1 MRRPLAYMAISLA
14 TLALGCGQSGNT
26 GNPDGAQ
33 VGTCDAASYPCGPYG
48 SDVGSVIA
56 NLELLGQRDDNG
68 NGSVTDDPVRAIHL
82 ADYHADPNV
91 KVLVIAT
98 SAEWCAPCR
107 QEQSELVALWK
118 KYRDAGAG
126 VAFLEAVIQ
135 KQDTTPADTTTVD
148 QWAAYYHIPFDMAS
162 DPMLALSPYYDI
174 NLFPSTMVVRTSDM
188 VIVAQNRGYQQ
199 GWLENAV
206 DALLP

>member
-1 MRRPLAYMAISLA
+1 MRRALAYMAFSLA
-14 TLALGCGQSGNT
+14 VLAVGCGTSGSASGDGGQS
-26 GNPDGAQ
+26 
-33 VGTCDAASYPCGPYG
+33 GTCDAAAYPCGPYG

-56 NLELLGQRDDNG
+56 NLSLTGQRDDDG
-68 NGSVTDDPVRAIHL
+68 NGAVTDDPVRPIQL
-82 ADYHADPNV
+82 ADYHADPGV

-98 SAEWCAPCR
+98 AAEWCAPCM
-107 QEQSELVALWK
+107 QEQPELVALWK
-118 KYRDAGAG
+118 QYHDAGAG

-135 KQDTTPADTTTVD
+135 KLDTTPADTTTVD
-148 QWAAYYHIPFDMAS
+148 EWATRFHIPFDMAS
-162 DPMLALSPYYDI
+162 DPTLALSPYYDI

-206 DALLP
+206 DAVLP